1 MQPLLENIAIN
12 SDQTIIEK
20 VLAGD
25 NTLFEILIRRHN
37 PVLYKIARGYG
48 FNHQDAEDI
57 MQDVHVTAFTN
68 LPKFENRASYKT
80 WISRIAVNRCLYKLK
95 YGYHKNE
102 MPVEQVSEPV
112 QTSGSGNSQP
122 EEKMINREL
131 AMVLE
136 NSLQRLP
143 LLYRT
148 VFILREMEG
157 FSVAETAELLGIT
170 PVNVK
175 VRLKR
180 ARVLLQ
186 QKIEQVYTHQ
196 DIYSFNLVYCD
207 AIVHQ
212 VFTRINIL
220 TNHDEP
226 GNS

>member
-1 MQPLLENIAIN
+1 
-12 SDQTIIEK
+12 
-20 VLAGD
+20 
-25 NTLFEILIRRHN
+25 
-37 PVLYKIARGYG
+37 
-48 FNHQDAEDI
+48 
-57 MQDVHVTAFTN
+57 
-68 LPKFENRASYKT
+68 
-80 WISRIAVNRCLYKLK
+80 
-95 YGYHKNE
+95 

-112 QTSGSGNSQP
+112 QTSGSGNGQP

-131 AMVLE
+131 ATVLE

>member
-1 MQPLLENIAIN
+1 MQNILENIGIN

-20 VLAGD
+20 ILAGD
-25 NTLFEILIRRHN
+25 NSLFEILIRRHN

-57 MQDVHVTAFTN
+57 MQDVHVTAYTN

-102 MPVEQVSEPV
+102 MPVEQVHEPV
-112 QTSGSGNSQP
+112 QPGSMNNQP

-131 AMVLE
+131 AVVLE
-136 NSLQRLP
+136 NSLEKLP
-143 LLYRT
+143 LIYRT

-186 QKIEQVYTHQ
+186 QKIEQVYNHQ
-196 DIYSFNLVYCD
+196 DIYSFNLIYCN
-207 AIVHQ
+207 AIVHH
-212 VFTRINIL
+212 VYSRINSL
-220 TNHDEP
+220 KD
-226 GNS
+226 

>member
-1 MQPLLENIAIN
+1 MQPFLENIAIN

-68 LPKFENRASYKT
+68 LPKFENRA
-80 WISRIAVNRCLYKLK
+80 
-95 YGYHKNE
+95 
-102 MPVEQVSEPV
+102 
-112 QTSGSGNSQP
+112 
-122 EEKMINREL
+122 
-131 AMVLE
+131 
-136 NSLQRLP
+136 
-143 LLYRT
+143 
-148 VFILREMEG
+148 
-157 FSVAETAELLGIT
+157 
-170 PVNVK
+170 
-175 VRLKR
+175 
-180 ARVLLQ
+180 RVLLQ